1 MEQIDF
7 HFGVAN
13 RTVYVAKLIKKVQKM
28 GLSVAVW
35 GRDDILMK
43 RAYDDL
49 WRFEDLTFIA
59 HCWVGD
65 AHEADCTVRF
75 GKDLTKLPT
84 SDVLVLLD
92 EEVPADWQNA
102 LKRFKRVVDIV
113 SQRETEL
120 QNARN
125 RYRIYLRSAG
135 VVLRAFD
142 RSKS

>member
-1 MEQIDF
+1 MDQIDF
-7 HFGVAN
+7 HFGVEN
-13 RTVYVAKLIKKVQKM
+13 RTVYVCKLIKKVQGM

-35 GRDDILMK
+35 GRDEFLMK

-59 HCWVGD
+59 HAWVGGEHAD
-65 AHEADCTVRF
+65 DCTVKF
-75 GKDLTKLPT
+75 SLDLAKLPP

-102 LKRFKRVVDIV
+102 LKPFKRVVDIV
-113 SQRETEL
+113 NSREAEL
-120 QNARN
+120 TNART
-125 RYRIYLRSAG
+125 RYKIYRAAG
-135 VVLRAFD
+135 ILPKAYD

>member
-59 HCWVGD
+59 HCWVWGMRTKWT
-65 AHEADCTVRF
+65 ARCTSERIWRSCRQATCWYSW
-75 GKDLTKLPT
+75 TKKCP
-84 SDVLVLLD
+84 
-92 EEVPADWQNA
+92 
-102 LKRFKRVVDIV
+102 
-113 SQRETEL
+113 
-120 QNARN
+120 
-125 RYRIYLRSAG
+125 RIGRTP
-135 VVLRAFD
+135 
-142 RSKS
+142 